1 MNAPTGTPPFSQ
13 EQLARGEHDS
23 SWTRYS
29 ASQRRDSL
37 ARTPGGEK
45 RAWSPALTLEVG
57 ANPVRTEGGG
67 SHKRPRPPNRAGRT
81 LPMAEFLPLL
91 PCAPLLTQDG
101 GAQDSPVPPA
111 KWQSQ
116 QPQGGRAQGLVSKP
130 WRLPGVPS
138 IQITPASDG
147 ESPPC
152 TPPPQRLQL
161 PRTPDPETLP
171 QDRSDLGGGVS
182 DSI

>member
-1 MNAPTGTPPFSQ
+1 MGTLPFTSSPLLSPP
-13 EQLARGEHDS
+13 E
-23 SWTRYS
+23 TK
-29 ASQRRDSL
+29 
-37 ARTPGGEK
+37 TPN
-45 RAWSPALTLEVG
+45 W
-57 ANPVRTEGGG
+57 
-67 SHKRPRPPNRAGRT
+67 AGKT

-116 QPQGGRAQGLVSKP
+116 QPQGGRAQGLASKP
-130 WRLPGVPS
+130 WRLPEVPS

-171 QDRSDLGGGVS
+171 QDRSDLGGGMGKGLSLSGPTGWVPCGWHS
-182 DSI
+182 RWGGEGQLECGLSPTGA